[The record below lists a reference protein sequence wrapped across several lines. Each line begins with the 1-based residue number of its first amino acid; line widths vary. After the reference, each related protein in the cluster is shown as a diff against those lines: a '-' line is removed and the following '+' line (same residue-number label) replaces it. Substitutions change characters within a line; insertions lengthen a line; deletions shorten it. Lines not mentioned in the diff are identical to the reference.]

1 MNELMD
7 DALDQVVQKLESL
20 EADELAN
27 WFRARLDNRDTL
39 LRMRDREPAHYLI
52 PTVYP
57 HLKATTQSNLSRA
70 ALQIFREIADPS
82 GPWTTEPAAALL
94 RMVDPLLIDPLHK
107 DHAIEALLQLV
118 DVYPASDEI
127 AFAAVQGLVALGYKG
142 SPRYWAKFFESDA
155 RYAPIA
161 LEAMARTNFR
171 SLQDWLLR
179 ILPNPAMEKAFV
191 QALPLLSEDKGG
203 DVIMSLSIAVEPHL
217 SGTAIERI
225 KRFAAHEG
233 LTSTIPT
240 DDLLFSHL
248 IQLVRCTDSMLRA
261 PTEERSIVT
270 IVTAFAYRARL
281 YRKALR
287 QRRDRQKDADRSLRE
302 QWDLFVG
309 ILEYA
314 LERDEF
320 HDGALTELID
330 SLEDVDAA
338 SNIADV
344 CDHIRRSRGQRFS
357 NELRQQI
364 VASLDL
370 TSSLRVAR
378 EAVKRQHR
386 DAGRSESLIQSL
398 AEL

>member
-1 MNELMD
+1 MD
-7 DALDQVVQKLESL
+7 DTLDQIVQKIDSL
-20 EADELAN
+20 EPNELAN
-27 WFRARLDNRDTL
+27 WLRARLGNRDTL
-39 LRMRDREPAHYLI
+39 LRTRDREPAHYLI
-52 PTVYP
+52 ATVYP

-70 ALQIFREIADPS
+70 ALQMFREIANPS
-82 GPWTTEPAAALL
+82 RPWATEPAAALL
-94 RMVDPLLIDPLHK
+94 RMVDPLLIDSLHK

-118 DVYPASDEI
+118 DVYPASHEI
-127 AFAAVQGLVALGYKG
+127 AFAAVQGLVALGYKS
-142 SPRYWAKFFESDA
+142 SPRYWAKFLESDA

-179 ILPNPAMEKAFV
+179 ILPNPAMERAFV

-203 DVIMSLSIAVEPHL
+203 DVIMSLSIAVEPYL
-217 SGTAIERI
+217 SETAIERI
-225 KRFAAHEG
+225 KKFAAHEG
-233 LTSTIPT
+233 LTPTTTT
-240 DDLLFSHL
+240 DDLLFSHF

-261 PTEERSIVT
+261 PTQGRSIDT
-270 IVTAFAYRARL
+270 IISAFAYRARL

-287 QRRDRQKDADRSLRE
+287 QRRDRQKDADRSLCE
-302 QWDLFVG
+302 QWDVYVG

-320 HDGALTELID
+320 HDVALTELID

-338 SNIADV
+338 SNVAGV
-344 CDHIRRSRGQRFS
+344 REHIRRSRGQRFS
-357 NELRQQI
+357 SEQRQQI

-370 TSSLRVAR
+370 TSSLRMAR

-386 DAGRSESLIQSL
+386 DTGPSESLMQSL